1 MDGGGDGGG
10 GGAVGQVRAHWV
22 LKETECGDK
31 GVKLPGNPPRMG
43 KAG

>member
-22 LKETECGDK
+22 LKEIECGDK